1 MATKERPYPKQF
13 RLTLKDQIERVYDE
27 TDKTFKTFTLI
38 KHPALAFANI
48 YEPHTKAYPARVT
61 TQDNWAYQEDVWNVD
76 KTPAFFVKDGVYW
89 SRIVTNQLK
98 KGLPESARYD
108 RNLDNFEIVVKE
120 GPMPDELQPRII
132 DNVVL
137 EGFRIQHLVARHR
150 GNKLWRILDPRG
162 FELEIGSGCF
172 EDLVMTGAVDKGLI
186 IGPCIWKTGKMLVR
200 V

>member
-1 MATKERPYPKQF
+1 MATKQRAFPKQF
-13 RLTLKDQIERVYDE
+13 RLTLQEQIERVYDE
-27 TDKTFKTFTLI
+27 SDKTFKTFTEI
-38 KHPALAFANI
+38 KHPPLAFANI
-48 YEPHTKAYPARVT
+48 YEPHTKAYPERVK
-61 TQDNWAYQEDVWNVD
+61 TQDNWAYQEGIWNVD
-76 KTPAFFVKDGVYW
+76 KTSAYFEKDGVFWY
-89 SRIVTNQLK
+89 RRVTNELK
-98 KGLPESARYD
+98 AGVPESERYN
-108 RNLDNFEIVVKE
+108 RNLGNFEVVVRE
-120 GPMPDELQPRII
+120 GPMSPELQPRII

-137 EGFRIQHLVARHR
+137 EGFRIQHMVARHR